1 MSDFNQ
7 FNNVQGK
14 SLEQQ
19 ARFIFN
25 NLDTADG
32 NVDKKISAS
41 VWNEFVKTSGGNT
54 VKDFI
59 DEDSAM
65 KSIMT
70 YLKRSD
76 SSTVDKMVT
85 TSMYLQPKNADPL
98 GMGEDFKKLEQAR
111 DTIREIEQKYGK
123 YDVVSGGPTG
133 GLLVQKLNK
142 EKTLASMPKD
152 VKTKYLEAKK
162 VIQDLIK
169 KYNINED
176 SDSGIDAESQLY
188 LHLSL
193 SQMKITGTTVDTPR
207 FDTSS

>member
-7 FNNVQGK
+7 FNNLQGK

-54 VKDFI
+54 IKEFI
-59 DEDSAM
+59 DENNAM

-76 SSTVDKMVT
+76 SSTVAKMVT
-85 TSMYLQPKNADPL
+85 TSMDLQPKNADPL

-111 DTIREIEQKYGK
+111 DTIREIEQEYGK

-133 GLLVQKLNK
+133 GLGVLKLNK
-142 EKTLASMPKD
+142 EKTLASMPND

-162 VIQDLIK
+162 VIQDLMK
-169 KYNINED
+169 KYAQFINEG

-188 LHLSL
+188 LLLAL
-193 SQMKITGTTVDTPR
+193 SQATVDTPR